1 MLFAISAVTRKKGNF
16 FAVMETNFNRLRSI
30 MTTSPVF
37 PFKIF
42 VLFVIV
48 LRKKLIYFYLYAS
61 SSSSLGPIPLSV
73 IKGAARE
80 FQSTVFKGN
89 FVEV

>member
-48 LRKKLIYFYLYAS
+48 LRKKLIYLYAS